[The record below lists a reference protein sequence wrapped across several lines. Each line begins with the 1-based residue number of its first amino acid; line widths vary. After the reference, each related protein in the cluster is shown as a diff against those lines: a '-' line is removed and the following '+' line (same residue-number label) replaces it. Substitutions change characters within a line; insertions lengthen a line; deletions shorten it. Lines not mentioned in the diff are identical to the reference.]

1 MGDKTGLPE
10 HVRAIAFGGRVMRR
24 LPSPNMIKTHYVYTV
39 WEAAQAL
46 GRHRQTVIRWIK
58 DKGLV
63 ADRSKPPWLIQ
74 GKDLKHFLGYRR
86 AKSKTK
92 LALHHF
98 FCVGCKAPQ
107 EPDGKFAEYTQASPT
122 TGMLKAL
129 CPACGSIVNKVVRS
143 ADLVAIRAK
152 LEVTVQQA
160 TPRLVSLPVPRSN
173 DTSAKEAQTNGKA
186 QFG

>member
-1 MGDKTGLPE
+1 MSC
-10 HVRAIAFGGRVMRR
+10 
-24 LPSPNMIKTHYVYTV
+24 LPSPNRIKTHYVYTV

-63 ADRSKPPWLIQ
+63 ADRSKVPWLIQ
-74 GKDLKHFLGYRR
+74 GKDLKQFLGHHR

-92 LALHHF
+92 LALHHL
-98 FCVGCKAPQ
+98 FCLGCRAPQ

-129 CPACGSIVNKVVRS
+129 CPACGSIINKVVRR
-143 ADLVAIRAK
+143 ADLEAIRAK
-152 LEVTVQQA
+152 IEVSVQQA
-160 TPRLVSLPVPRSN
+160 NPRLVSPFAPRPN
-173 DTSAKEAQTNGKA
+173 DTPTKKAQTNDKT

>member
-1 MGDKTGLPE
+1 MT
-10 HVRAIAFGGRVMRR
+10 R
-24 LPSPNMIKTHYVYTV
+24 LPPPNRIKTHYVYTI

-63 ADRSKPPWLIQ
+63 ADRSKIPWLIQ
-74 GKDLKHFLGYRR
+74 GKDLKHFLGHRR
-86 AKSKTK
+86 AKSKIK
-92 LALHHF
+92 LALHHL
-98 FCVGCKAPQ
+98 FCLGCKAPQ
-107 EPDGKFAEYTQASPT
+107 EPDGKFAEYTQTSPT

-129 CPACGSIVNKVVRS
+129 CPACGGIINKVVGR
-143 ADLVAIRAK
+143 ADLETIRAK
-152 LEVTVQQA
+152 IEVTVQQA
-160 TPRLVSLPVPRSN
+160 NPRLVSLPLSCSN

>member
-1 MGDKTGLPE
+1 MP
-10 HVRAIAFGGRVMRR
+10 R
-24 LPSPNMIKTHYVYTV
+24 LPSPNRIKSHYVYTV

-58 DKGLV
+58 DKGLI
-63 ADRSKPPWLIQ
+63 ADRSKVPWLIQ
-74 GKDLKHFLGYRR
+74 GEDLKQFLGHCR

-98 FCVGCKAPQ
+98 YCLGCKAPQ
-107 EPDGKFAEYTQASPT
+107 EPDGKFAEYTLSSPT

-129 CPACGSIVNKVVRS
+129 CPACGSIINKVARR
-143 ADLVAIRAK
+143 ADLEAIRAK
-152 LEVTVQQA
+152 IEVTVQQA
-160 TPRLVSLPVPRSN
+160 NPRLVSLPAPRSN
-173 DTSAKEAQTNGKA
+173 VTSAKEAQTNDKT